1 VPSLLDKQPFPF
13 DQPAGRQ
20 LHIAL
25 CELYPNSKAA
35 VFMASKIGIE
45 EYELATGDSAYFI
58 WRAILEEAANREIT
72 RALVE
77 LVLEERPRTPRREFL
92 QSLVADSPTPPL
104 NHDDTKFRKQPEA
117 LLYHDDLT
125 LLIGELPGLIEALGK
140 MRTLAP
146 SVCKLDVACP
156 GWRGV
161 GTGFRVSPDLLLTN
175 EHVLYLEGNP
185 PTQVLATFGYE
196 GTSAGITVEC
206 DVAAVEKEKND
217 DWAIIRMNA
226 PPDIA
231 VYPAVPFSDSA
242 EPVKDTGAFI
252 IQHPAG
258 DRKRIAYARN
268 RISYFDA
275 QVVHY
280 ASDTQT
286 GSSGAPVFDG
296 QGRLV
301 ALHRAGGEPQETAG
315 QSPMRMNEGVRITRV
330 RQGLADVGINW

>member
-1 VPSLLDKQPFPF
+1 MPSLLDEQPFPF

-35 VFMASKIGIE
+35 VFMASKVGIE
-45 EYELATGDSAYFI
+45 EYELSTGDPAYFI
-58 WRAILEEAANREIT
+58 WRDILKEAANREIT
-72 RALVE
+72 HTLVE
-77 LVLEERPRTPRREFL
+77 LVLEDRPRTPRREFF
-92 QSLVADSPTPPL
+92 QSLLADSPTPPL
-104 NHDDTKFRKQPEA
+104 NHDDTEFRKKPEA

-125 LLIGELPGLIEALGK
+125 LLIDELPELIDALGK

-146 SVCKLDVACP
+146 SVCKLEVTCP

-175 EHVLYLEGNP
+175 EHVLYLEGNS

-196 GTSAGITVEC
+196 GTSAGIPVNCE
-206 DVAAVEKEKND
+206 VAEIKKDKND
-217 DWAIIRMNA
+217 DWAVIRMEA
-226 PPDIA
+226 PPAIA
-231 VYPAVPFSDSA
+231 VYPPVPFAGSA
-242 EPVKDTGAFI
+242 EPVKGTGAFL

-268 RISYFDA
+268 RIADFDA
-275 QVVHY
+275 QLVHY

-286 GSSGAPVFDG
+286 GSSGAPVFDV
-296 QGRLV
+296 QGRLI
-301 ALHRAGGEPQETAG
+301 ALHRAGGEPQEAAG
-315 QSPMRMNEGVRITRV
+315 QIPMRMNEGVRIDRV
-330 RQGLADVGINW
+330 RQGLANVGINL